1 MSRKEVSP
9 VGLAALLERTLR
21 GVYRAREQ
29 STPAML
35 FRRAD
40 QCRNEGQYD
49 EGARLVARGLRQV
62 PDSSVG
68 HLISAYLHMAR
79 RQADRARNE
88 FDRVLALDPYH
99 PRALLGLARIHIE
112 EQDLEGAKALLDRAL
127 QYYADFPEARAL
139 REMLVGWPPTQTD
152 RRPALPSRSP
162 GEASP
167 PARERDVVAVRTDG
181 NLVLTRTEEDRG
193 RQLAQHVTQVYRT
206 ASATLSRAGL
216 GSLHC
221 AAIDTGSFMTFLLT
235 DADLVYSATLDAK
248 VDVAAG
254 FARIRQLRTD
264 LGVKG

>member
-1 MSRKEVSP
+1 VR
-9 VGLAALLERTLR
+9 LAALLERTLR
-21 GVYRAREQ
+21 GVYQPRQQ
-29 STPAML
+29 STPAIL

-40 QCRNEGQYD
+40 QCRNAGQYD
-49 EGARLVARGLRQV
+49 EAARLVAQGLRQA

-79 RQADRARNE
+79 RQASRAKHE

-112 EQDLEGAKALLDRAL
+112 EQDLEGAKVLLDRAL

-139 REMLVGWPPTQTD
+139 REMLVGSTPTQAD
-152 RRPALPSRSP
+152 RRAAPPSSSSGAPSP
-162 GEASP
+162 SAH
-167 PARERDVVAVRTDG
+167 ERDVVAVRTDG
-181 NLVLTRTEEDRG
+181 KLVLTRTEEDRG
-193 RQLAQHVTQVYRT
+193 RQLAQHVMQVYRT

-216 GSLHC
+216 GSLRC

-235 DADLVYSATLDAK
+235 DADLVYSATLDGK

-254 FARIRQLRTD
+254 FARIRRLRTD
-264 LGVKG
+264 LGIKG

>member
-1 MSRKEVSP
+1 MNR
-9 VGLAALLERTLR
+9 VGLAALLERSLR
-21 GVYRAREQ
+21 GVYRPREQ
-29 STPAML
+29 STPATL

-49 EGARLVARGLRQV
+49 EAARLVARGLRQA

-68 HLISAYLHMAR
+68 HLLSAYLHMAR
-79 RQADRARNE
+79 RQAGRARNE

-139 REMLVGWPPTQTD
+139 REMLVGWPPAQAE
-152 RRPALPSRSP
+152 RRAAPPSSSPAEP
-162 GEASP
+162 GT
-167 PARERDVVAVRTDG
+167 PARERDVVAIRADG
-181 NLVLTRTEEDRG
+181 SLVLTRTEEDRG
-193 RQLAQHVTQVYRT
+193 RQLAQHVMQVYRT

-216 GSLHC
+216 GSLRS
-221 AAIDTGSFMTFLLT
+221 AAIDTGSLMTFLLT
-235 DADLVYSATLDAK
+235 DADLIYSATMDGK

-254 FARIRQLRTD
+254 LARIRRLRTD